1 LNVEPRKAG
10 LEVTTS
16 REAPLL
22 KVDAAD
28 HSAAEEWRRCVD
40 ASEQAELYHDYRWRL
55 LIEEIFGHECHY
67 LVVRDSSRAIRGLV
81 PLVRLR
87 SLLFGD
93 FLVSVPYFNY
103 GGILA
108 DSQAAERVL
117 TEAVAAHGRTLGVS
131 HVELRHRAGRS
142 LEWPARDDKVAMTL
156 ELPAEESALLKSFG
170 SKLRAQIKRP
180 QKAGATCR
188 SGGLELLDDFFA
200 VFARNMRDLGTP
212 VYPRRFFARILELFP
227 KQARIIVVDLRGE
240 PVAAGLALQHRAT
253 IEIPWASSLRK
264 ANPEGVNMLL
274 YWAVL
279 RYAIASGCRRFDFGR
294 SSKDSGTY
302 RFKQQWGA
310 QPQQL
315 CWHYWLAENGALPQL
330 TPTNPKY
337 RLAIAL
343 WKRLPLAAANWL
355 GPQIVAKL
363 P

>member
-1 LNVEPRKAG
+1 LSVESSKAG
-10 LEVTTS
+10 LEITTS
-16 REAPLL
+16 REAPSL
-22 KVDAAD
+22 KVDAVD
-28 HSAAEEWRRCVD
+28 HSASEEWRRFVD
-40 ASEQAELYHDYRWRL
+40 GAEQAELYHDYRWRL
-55 LIEEIFGHECHY
+55 LIEEVFGHECHY
-67 LVVRDSSRAIRGLV
+67 LVARDSSRAIRGLV

-108 DSQAAERVL
+108 DSVAAERVL
-117 TEAVAAHGRTLGVS
+117 TDAVAAHGRTLGVS
-131 HVELRHRAGRS
+131 HAELRHRVGRS
-142 LEWPARDDKVAMTL
+142 LEWPARDDKVSMML
-156 ELPAEESALLKSFG
+156 ELPAGEEALLKSFG

-188 SGGLELLDDFFA
+188 SGAHELLDDFFA

-227 KQARIIVVDLRGE
+227 GQARLFVVDLRGK
-240 PVAAGLALQHRAT
+240 PVAAGLVLQHRAT
-253 IEIPWASSLRK
+253 LEIPWASSLRE
-264 ANPEGVNMLL
+264 ANQEGVNMLL

-279 RYAIASGCRRFDFGR
+279 QHAIASGCRRFDFGR
-294 SSKDSGTY
+294 STKDSGTY

-315 CWHYWLAENGALPQL
+315 CWHYWLSGDRELPKI